1 MKCTNKRRK
10 QNCII
15 SFFLA
20 AAFLCG
26 CGGTAYSFPYDY
38 GYDVSSFQVVSRENR
53 AVAPVF
59 AENLCIASAEMTEN
73 PEPDMS
79 NLSAAVLFDV
89 SEKEVLYAQN
99 PYQRLYPAS
108 LTKVMTAYLAL
119 KYGSM
124 EQILTADEVIR
135 MEDEDATKIR
145 QLREGDTMT
154 LYQALHIMLIYSAND
169 VANMVA
175 EGISGSVEAFVEL
188 MNEEA
193 AALGATN
200 THFVNAN
207 GLPDTEHYTT
217 AYDLYLIF
225 NAAIR
230 YDVFRE
236 IINMSSYS
244 TTYYDKNGKPKEL
257 EVKTTNRYFRET
269 YESPSSVTVLGGKTG
284 TTLAAGNCLILLSKD
299 VNGDLYISVI
309 LGSDSRD
316 NLYGKMTDLLNQI
329 GK

>member
-1 MKCTNKRRK
+1 M
-10 QNCII
+10 
-15 SFFLA
+15 LA
-20 AAFLCG
+20 ATLLCG
-26 CGGTAYSFPYDY
+26 CGGTIYSFPYDY
-38 GYDVSSFQVVSRENR
+38 GYDVSSFQVVPKENR
-53 AVAPVF
+53 AVASAF
-59 AENLCIASAEMTEN
+59 AEDLCIAPVETTEN
-73 PEPDMS
+73 PELDMS
-79 NLSAAVLFDV
+79 SLSAAVLFDV
-89 SEKEVLYAQN
+89 SGKEVLYAKN
-99 PYQRLYPAS
+99 AHQRLYPAS

-124 EQILTADEVIR
+124 DQILTAGSEIQL
-135 MEDEDATKIR
+135 EDPDATNIKK
-145 QLREGDTMT
+145 LREGDTMT
-154 LYQALHIMLIYSAND
+154 LYQAMHIMLIYSAND

-175 EGISGSVEAFVEL
+175 KGISGSVEAFVEL

-193 AALGATN
+193 VALGATN

-207 GLPDTEHYTT
+207 GLPDAEHYSS

-225 NAAIR
+225 NEAIQ

-257 EVKTTNRYFRET
+257 ELKTTNRYFRGT
-269 YESPSSVTVLGGKTG
+269 YESPASVTVLGGKTG
-284 TTLAAGNCLILLSKD
+284 TTIAAGNCLILLSRD

-309 LGSDSRD
+309 LCADSRD